1 MVHMVKIKPISM
13 LMTTVLLRKERRM
26 SNEEG
31 TCTTRTDPL
40 AACPFTL
47 SFPWHGMGSCREHRA
62 RNRRDVLLLL
72 LCPKQGPHSLQW
84 HYTQRGAAGQ
94 TCYCSMG
101 IFHFS
106 HSQPALEIHLHFDIS
121 QQKRVKDKALI
132 WGKTFEN
139 TISKCL
145 SIFPIAP
152 SKQSGGH
159 TNHMLKSSK
168 QTSLRENRSISHEY
182 SLLLCLLQTIHT

>member
-1 MVHMVKIKPISM
+1 MVHMVKIKPICM
-13 LMTTVLLRKERRM
+13 LMTTVLRKEKRM
-26 SNEEG
+26 SNEEC
-31 TCTTRTDPL
+31 TCTICTDPL
-40 AACPFTL
+40 SACPFAL
-47 SFPWHGMGSCREHRA
+47 SFPWHSTGSCREHRV

-72 LCPKQGPHSLQW
+72 LLCPKQRPHSPQW

-106 HSQPALEIHLHFDIS
+106 HSQPGLEIHLHFDIS

-132 WGKTFEN
+132 WGKIFEN

-152 SKQSGGH
+152 SKQLGGH
-159 TNHMLKSSK
+159 TNHMLKTSK
-168 QTSLRENRSISHEY
+168 QTSLRENQSISHEY
-182 SLLLCLLQTIHT
+182 SLLCLLQTIHT